1 LYTKPPTQPGA
12 EPIKFVPYESELDGV
27 EIEGTSTGYGTGGAL
42 TKVAAARL
50 ATAAGTGVILTAT
63 KNAAD
68 LDAVEHLHTWFEPKA

>member
-1 LYTKPPTQPGA
+1 M
-12 EPIKFVPYESELDGV
+12 LDGV

-63 KNAAD
+63 KNALD
-68 LDAVEHLHTWFEPKA
+68 LDSVPHLHTWFEPKA